1 MKKQTLYEIG
11 ALIVGLSAVI
21 VFTFYLATKYNKA
34 LIFTEQEIKK
44 SKGEKINEEE
54 RRRNRSS

>member
-1 MKKQTLYEIG
+1 MNFLDQYPRAKKFLEETGYTLDQ
-11 ALIVGLSAVI
+11 
-21 VFTFYLATKYNKA
+21 A
-34 LIFTEQEIKK
+34 LIFTEQELKK